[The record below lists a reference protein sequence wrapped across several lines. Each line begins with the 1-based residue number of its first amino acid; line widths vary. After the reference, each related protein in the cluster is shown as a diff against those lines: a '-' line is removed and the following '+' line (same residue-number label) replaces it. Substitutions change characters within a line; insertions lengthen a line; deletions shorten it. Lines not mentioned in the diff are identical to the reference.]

1 MAAIHEL
8 LKQVQDPALRARLTE
23 EFAHATQNKKFGL
36 VFEEH
41 LPECTPLYGISIK
54 RGSTVAR
61 KSAKISDTYTVIKLD
76 DNIALCRNKAEGNME
91 EIKIDEL
98 VAVADFG

>member
-8 LKQVQDPALRARLTE
+8 LKQVQDSSLRARLEE
-23 EFAHATQNKKFGL
+23 EFNRATQNKKFGL

-54 RGSTVAR
+54 RGCTVA
-61 KSAKISDTYTVIKLD
+61 KKATKINDTYTVIKLNND
-76 DNIALCRNKAEGNME
+76 TAICRNKATGDIE
-91 EIKIDEL
+91 EIKKD
-98 VAVADFG
+98 